1 MTNTIIMI
9 ICGLILIAYIFDISA
24 KNTKIPGV
32 ILLLTVGIVAHIV
45 TNYLGLRIPNLEPYL
60 PVVGTIGL
68 ILIVLEGSLELEIE
82 AQKRK
87 LFLSTVKSAFLGLAF
102 FSLLLA
108 TGLYYLIHK
117 PFLTCLIN
125 AIPLG
130 IISSAIAIP
139 SVKNLNAGNREFVI
153 YESSISDILGIIFFN
168 FLVLHNSFGIATF
181 TSFLFDIVIIIALSI
196 VASLAL
202 GSMISKLNHHI
213 KYIPIVTIL
222 ILFYIIAKIYHLPS
236 LVLVL
241 MFGLFLNNVN
251 LIKFN
256 FMKKWINSDTIKKEV
271 HSFEHLIAEVT
282 FVIRSFFFIMF
293 GYYTNLKEVLSGRDF
308 VNAIVILLFIFGGR
322 FLIFRIL
329 KVKTD
334 PLLYIAPRGLITI
347 LLFLAIPDSHQ
358 ILEVNKGL
366 LTQVIFMTA
375 IVMMIGMIKTK
386 SQSAKN

>member
-1 MTNTIIMI
+1 MTNTIILI
-9 ICGLILIAYIFDISA
+9 ICALILIAYIFDISA

-32 ILLLTVGIVAHIV
+32 ILLLSVGIISQII
-45 TNYLGLRIPNLEPYL
+45 TTYLGLKIPNLEPYL

-68 ILIVLEGSLELEIE
+68 ILIVLEGSLELEIT
-82 AQKRK
+82 AQKRT
-87 LFLSTVKSAFLGLAF
+87 LFVSTVKSAFIGLAL
-102 FSLLLA
+102 FSLMLA
-108 TGLYYLIHK
+108 TGLYFLIHK

-139 SVKNLNAGNREFVI
+139 SVKNLDAESREFVI
-153 YESSISDILGIIFFN
+153 YESSISDILGIIYFN
-168 FLVLHNSFGIATF
+168 FLVLHNTFGVATF
-181 TSFLFDIVIIIALSI
+181 TSFFFDIVIIVALSI
-196 VASLAL
+196 IASLAL

-213 KYIPIVTIL
+213 KYIPIITIL
-222 ILFYIIAKIYHLPS
+222 ILFYVIAKIYHLPS

-251 LIKFN
+251 LIKFD

-293 GYYTNLKEVLSGRDF
+293 GYYTNLKAVLSARDF
-308 VNAIVILLFIFGGR
+308 VNALVILVFIFGGR
-322 FLIFRIL
+322 YLIFRLL
-329 KVKTD
+329 KVKSD
-334 PLLYIAPRGLITI
+334 PLLFIAPRGLITI

-366 LTQVIFMTA
+366 LTQVIFLTA
-375 IVMMIGMIKTK
+375 LAMMFGMIKTRNL
-386 SQSAKN
+386 STNQ